1 MKNDYYKAYDKRY
14 RQTYENNSLWEIQ
27 ERTKEIIDTL
37 KKYKITK
44 KSNILELG
52 CGEGRDAIY
61 LLDNG
66 YNVLGVDYS
75 FAVID
80 KCNELTNYK
89 YVNNFKQL
97 DLIENSLN
105 EKFDFIYSVAV
116 IHMFVLDEH
125 RNKFYNF
132 IYDHL
137 KDNGIALIISM
148 GDGILEINSDLEKAF
163 DDTKR
168 VNINTNKEIMRVIQ
182 EALDSIRDFPKDVLT
197 QVFSRD
203 DVKIMLSLDK
213 YIDLIIP
220 RGGNNLVRFIKE
232 NTKIPVLGHA
242 DGICHIFVDESA
254 DLEKAKRVII
264 DAKTQY
270 PSACNAVETLLI
282 HKDFKYTTEL
292 LKALEEAG
300 VELIAKPERV
310 L

>member
-14 RQTYENNSLWEIQ
+14 RQTYENNSLWEIS
-27 ERTKEIIDTL
+27 ERTKEVIDTL

-44 KSNILELG
+44 NSNILELG

-66 YNVLGVDYS
+66 YKVLGVDYS

-116 IHMFVLDEH
+116 THMFVLDEH

-148 GDGILEINSDLEKAF
+148 GDGVLEINSDLEKAF

-168 VNINTNKEIMRVIQ
+168 VNINTNKEIMVASTSCRVKRIDEMKKEIQ
-182 EALDSIRDFPKDVLT
+182 LNNLEILEEKII
-197 QVFSRD
+197 D
-203 DVKIMLSLDK
+203 DVSSFNKCMLFIVKKKMEVKHEDLYDK
-213 YIDLIIP
+213 
-220 RGGNNLVRFIKE
+220 
-232 NTKIPVLGHA
+232 TW
-242 DGICHIFVDESA
+242 
-254 DLEKAKRVII
+254 
-264 DAKTQY
+264 
-270 PSACNAVETLLI
+270 
-282 HKDFKYTTEL
+282 
-292 LKALEEAG
+292 
-300 VELIAKPERV
+300 
-310 L
+310 

>member
-14 RQTYENNSLWEIQ
+14 RQTYENNSLWEIS

-66 YNVLGVDYS
+66 YNVLGIDYS
-75 FAVID
+75 FTVID

-148 GDGILEINSDLEKAF
+148 GDGVLEINSDLEKAF

-168 VNINTNKEIMRVIQ
+168 VNINTNKEIMVASTSCRVKKIDEMKKEIQ
-182 EALDSIRDFPKDVLT
+182 LNNLKILEEKII
-197 QVFSRD
+197 D
-203 DVKIMLSLDK
+203 DVPSFNKCMLFIVKKKLEVKYEDLYDK
-213 YIDLIIP
+213 
-220 RGGNNLVRFIKE
+220 
-232 NTKIPVLGHA
+232 TW
-242 DGICHIFVDESA
+242 
-254 DLEKAKRVII
+254 
-264 DAKTQY
+264 
-270 PSACNAVETLLI
+270 
-282 HKDFKYTTEL
+282 
-292 LKALEEAG
+292 
-300 VELIAKPERV
+300 
-310 L
+310 

>member
-14 RQTYENNSLWEIQ
+14 RQTYENNSLWEIS
-27 ERTKEIIDTL
+27 ERTKEVIDTL
-37 KKYKITK
+37 KKCKITK
-44 KSNILELG
+44 NSNILELG

-61 LLDNG
+61 LLDHD
-66 YNVLGVDYS
+66 YNVLVVDYS

-148 GDGILEINSDLEKAF
+148 GDGTLEINSDLEKAF

-168 VNINTNKEIMRVIQ
+168 VNINTNKEIMVASTSCRVKKIDEMKKEIQ
-182 EALDSIRDFPKDVLT
+182 LNNLEILEEKIIDDVLS
-197 QVFSRD
+197 FD
-203 DVKIMLSLDK
+203 KCMLFIVKKKWEVKYEDLYDK
-213 YIDLIIP
+213 
-220 RGGNNLVRFIKE
+220 
-232 NTKIPVLGHA
+232 TW
-242 DGICHIFVDESA
+242 
-254 DLEKAKRVII
+254 
-264 DAKTQY
+264 
-270 PSACNAVETLLI
+270 
-282 HKDFKYTTEL
+282 
-292 LKALEEAG
+292 
-300 VELIAKPERV
+300 
-310 L
+310 

>member
-1 MKNDYYKAYDKRY
+1 M
-14 RQTYENNSLWEIQ
+14 
-27 ERTKEIIDTL
+27 
-37 KKYKITK
+37 
-44 KSNILELG
+44 ELG

-80 KCNELTNYK
+80 KCNELTDYK

-132 IYDHL
+132 IYNHL

-168 VNINTNKEIMRVIQ
+168 VNINTNKEIMVASTSCRVKKIDEMKKEIQ
-182 EALDSIRDFPKDVLT
+182 LNNLEILEEKIIDDVLS
-197 QVFSRD
+197 FD
-203 DVKIMLSLDK
+203 KCMLFIVKKKWEVKYEDLYDK
-213 YIDLIIP
+213 
-220 RGGNNLVRFIKE
+220 
-232 NTKIPVLGHA
+232 TW
-242 DGICHIFVDESA
+242 
-254 DLEKAKRVII
+254 
-264 DAKTQY
+264 
-270 PSACNAVETLLI
+270 
-282 HKDFKYTTEL
+282 
-292 LKALEEAG
+292 
-300 VELIAKPERV
+300 
-310 L
+310 

>member
-14 RQTYENNSLWEIQ
+14 RQTYENNSLWEIS
-27 ERTKEIIDTL
+27 ERTKEVIDTL

-44 KSNILELG
+44 NSNILELG

-148 GDGILEINSDLEKAF
+148 GDGVLEINSDLEKAF

-168 VNINTNKEIMRVIQ
+168 VNINTNKEIMVASTSCRVKKIDEMKKEIQ
-182 EALDSIRDFPKDVLT
+182 LNNLEILEEKII
-197 QVFSRD
+197 D
-203 DVKIMLSLDK
+203 DVPSFNKCMLFIVKKKMEVKHEDLYDK
-213 YIDLIIP
+213 
-220 RGGNNLVRFIKE
+220 
-232 NTKIPVLGHA
+232 TW
-242 DGICHIFVDESA
+242 
-254 DLEKAKRVII
+254 
-264 DAKTQY
+264 
-270 PSACNAVETLLI
+270 
-282 HKDFKYTTEL
+282 
-292 LKALEEAG
+292 
-300 VELIAKPERV
+300 
-310 L
+310 

>member
-14 RQTYENNSLWEIQ
+14 RQTYENNSLWETS
-27 ERTKEIIDTL
+27 ERTKEVLDTL
-37 KKYKITK
+37 KTYKITK

-52 CGEGRDAIY
+52 CGEGRDTIY

-80 KCNELTNYK
+80 KCNELTDYK

-105 EKFDFIYSVAV
+105 EKFDFISSVAV
-116 IHMFVLDEH
+116 IHMFALDEH

-148 GDGILEINSDLEKAF
+148 GDGVLEINSDLEKAF

-168 VNINTNKEIMRVIQ
+168 VNINTSKEIIVASTSCRVKKIDEMKKEIQ
-182 EALDSIRDFPKDVLT
+182 LNNLEILEEKII
-197 QVFSRD
+197 D
-203 DVKIMLSLDK
+203 DVPSFNKCMLFIVKKKLEVK
-213 YIDLIIP
+213 YE
-220 RGGNNLVRFIKE
+220 NL
-232 NTKIPVLGHA
+232 
-242 DGICHIFVDESA
+242 
-254 DLEKAKRVII
+254 
-264 DAKTQY
+264 
-270 PSACNAVETLLI
+270 
-282 HKDFKYTTEL
+282 
-292 LKALEEAG
+292 
-300 VELIAKPERV
+300 
-310 L
+310 

>member
-14 RQTYENNSLWEIQ
+14 RQTYENNSLWEIS
-27 ERTKEIIDTL
+27 ERTKEVIDTL

-44 KSNILELG
+44 NSNILELG

-75 FAVID
+75 FTVID

-148 GDGILEINSDLEKAF
+148 GDGVLEINSDLEKAF

-168 VNINTNKEIMRVIQ
+168 VNINTNKEIMVASTSCRVKKID
-182 EALDSIRDFPKDVLT
+182 EMEKEIKLNNFEILEEKII
-197 QVFSRD
+197 D
-203 DVKIMLSLDK
+203 DVPSFNKCMLFIVKKKMEVKHEDLYDK
-213 YIDLIIP
+213 
-220 RGGNNLVRFIKE
+220 
-232 NTKIPVLGHA
+232 TW
-242 DGICHIFVDESA
+242 
-254 DLEKAKRVII
+254 
-264 DAKTQY
+264 
-270 PSACNAVETLLI
+270 
-282 HKDFKYTTEL
+282 
-292 LKALEEAG
+292 
-300 VELIAKPERV
+300 
-310 L
+310 

>member
-14 RQTYENNSLWEIQ
+14 RQTYENNSLWEIS
-27 ERTKEIIDTL
+27 ERTKEVIDTL

-44 KSNILELG
+44 NSNILELG

-66 YNVLGVDYS
+66 YKVLGVDYS

-148 GDGILEINSDLEKAF
+148 GDGVLEINSDLEKAF

-168 VNINTNKEIMRVIQ
+168 VNINTNKEIMVASTSCRVKKIDEMKKEIQ
-182 EALDSIRDFPKDVLT
+182 LNNLEILEEKII
-197 QVFSRD
+197 D
-203 DVKIMLSLDK
+203 DVPSFNKCMLFIVKKKLEVKYEDLYDK
-213 YIDLIIP
+213 
-220 RGGNNLVRFIKE
+220 
-232 NTKIPVLGHA
+232 TW
-242 DGICHIFVDESA
+242 
-254 DLEKAKRVII
+254 
-264 DAKTQY
+264 
-270 PSACNAVETLLI
+270 
-282 HKDFKYTTEL
+282 
-292 LKALEEAG
+292 
-300 VELIAKPERV
+300 
-310 L
+310 

>member
-14 RQTYENNSLWEIQ
+14 RQTYENNSLWEIS
-27 ERTKEIIDTL
+27 ERTKEVIDTL

-44 KSNILELG
+44 NSNILELG

-148 GDGILEINSDLEKAF
+148 GDGVLEINSDLEKAF

-168 VNINTNKEIMRVIQ
+168 VNINTNKEIMVASTSCRVKKMDEMKKEIQ
-182 EALDSIRDFPKDVLT
+182 LNNLEILEEKII
-197 QVFSRD
+197 D
-203 DVKIMLSLDK
+203 DVPSFNKCMLFIVKKKMEVKYEDLYDK
-213 YIDLIIP
+213 
-220 RGGNNLVRFIKE
+220 
-232 NTKIPVLGHA
+232 TW
-242 DGICHIFVDESA
+242 
-254 DLEKAKRVII
+254 
-264 DAKTQY
+264 
-270 PSACNAVETLLI
+270 
-282 HKDFKYTTEL
+282 
-292 LKALEEAG
+292 
-300 VELIAKPERV
+300 
-310 L
+310 

>member
-14 RQTYENNSLWEIQ
+14 RQTYENNSLWEIS
-27 ERTKEIIDTL
+27 ERTKEVIDTL

-148 GDGILEINSDLEKAF
+148 GDGALEINSDLEKAF

-168 VNINTNKEIMRVIQ
+168 VNINTNKEIMVASTSCRVKKIDEMKKEIQ
-182 EALDSIRDFPKDVLT
+182 LNNLEILEEKII
-197 QVFSRD
+197 D
-203 DVKIMLSLDK
+203 DVPSFNKCMLFIVKKMEFKHEDLYDK
-213 YIDLIIP
+213 
-220 RGGNNLVRFIKE
+220 
-232 NTKIPVLGHA
+232 TW
-242 DGICHIFVDESA
+242 
-254 DLEKAKRVII
+254 
-264 DAKTQY
+264 
-270 PSACNAVETLLI
+270 
-282 HKDFKYTTEL
+282 
-292 LKALEEAG
+292 
-300 VELIAKPERV
+300 
-310 L
+310 

>member
-14 RQTYENNSLWEIQ
+14 RQTYENNSLWEIS
-27 ERTKEIIDTL
+27 ERTKEVIDTL
-37 KKYKITK
+37 KKCKITK
-44 KSNILELG
+44 NSNILELG

-66 YNVLGVDYS
+66 YNVLVVDYS

-148 GDGILEINSDLEKAF
+148 GDGTLEINSDLEKAF

-168 VNINTNKEIMRVIQ
+168 VNINTNKEIMVASTSCRVKKIDEMKKEIQ
-182 EALDSIRDFPKDVLT
+182 LNNLEILEEKII
-197 QVFSRD
+197 D
-203 DVKIMLSLDK
+203 DVPSFNKCMLFIVKKKMEVKHEDLYDK
-213 YIDLIIP
+213 
-220 RGGNNLVRFIKE
+220 
-232 NTKIPVLGHA
+232 TW
-242 DGICHIFVDESA
+242 
-254 DLEKAKRVII
+254 
-264 DAKTQY
+264 
-270 PSACNAVETLLI
+270 
-282 HKDFKYTTEL
+282 
-292 LKALEEAG
+292 
-300 VELIAKPERV
+300 
-310 L
+310 

>member
-14 RQTYENNSLWEIQ
+14 RQTYENNSLWEIS
-27 ERTKEIIDTL
+27 ERTKEVIDTL

-44 KSNILELG
+44 NSNILELG

-137 KDNGIALIISM
+137 KDNGITLIISM
-148 GDGILEINSDLEKAF
+148 GDGTLEINSDLEKAF

-168 VNINTNKEIMRVIQ
+168 VNINTNKEIMVASTSCRVKKIDEMKKEIQ
-182 EALDSIRDFPKDVLT
+182 LNNLEILEEKII
-197 QVFSRD
+197 D
-203 DVKIMLSLDK
+203 DVPSFNKCLLFIVKKKLEVKYEDLYDK
-213 YIDLIIP
+213 
-220 RGGNNLVRFIKE
+220 
-232 NTKIPVLGHA
+232 TW
-242 DGICHIFVDESA
+242 
-254 DLEKAKRVII
+254 
-264 DAKTQY
+264 
-270 PSACNAVETLLI
+270 
-282 HKDFKYTTEL
+282 
-292 LKALEEAG
+292 
-300 VELIAKPERV
+300 
-310 L
+310 

>member
-14 RQTYENNSLWEIQ
+14 RQTYENNSLWEIS
-27 ERTKEIIDTL
+27 ERTKEVIDTL

-44 KSNILELG
+44 NSNILELG

-75 FAVID
+75 FTVID

-148 GDGILEINSDLEKAF
+148 GDGALEINSDLEKAF

-168 VNINTNKEIMRVIQ
+168 VNINTNKEIMVASTSCRVKKIDEMKKEIQ
-182 EALDSIRDFPKDVLT
+182 LNNLKILEEKII
-197 QVFSRD
+197 D
-203 DVKIMLSLDK
+203 DVPSFNKCMLFIVKKKMEVKHEDLYDK
-213 YIDLIIP
+213 
-220 RGGNNLVRFIKE
+220 
-232 NTKIPVLGHA
+232 TW
-242 DGICHIFVDESA
+242 
-254 DLEKAKRVII
+254 
-264 DAKTQY
+264 
-270 PSACNAVETLLI
+270 
-282 HKDFKYTTEL
+282 
-292 LKALEEAG
+292 
-300 VELIAKPERV
+300 
-310 L
+310 

>member
-14 RQTYENNSLWEIQ
+14 RQTYENNSLWEIP

-44 KSNILELG
+44 NSNILELG

-148 GDGILEINSDLEKAF
+148 GDGTLEINSDLEKAF

-168 VNINTNKEIMRVIQ
+168 VNINTNKEIMVASTSCRVKKIDEMKKEIQ
-182 EALDSIRDFPKDVLT
+182 LNNLKILEEKII
-197 QVFSRD
+197 D
-203 DVKIMLSLDK
+203 DVPSFNKCMLFIVKKKLEVKYEDLYDK
-213 YIDLIIP
+213 
-220 RGGNNLVRFIKE
+220 
-232 NTKIPVLGHA
+232 TW
-242 DGICHIFVDESA
+242 
-254 DLEKAKRVII
+254 
-264 DAKTQY
+264 
-270 PSACNAVETLLI
+270 
-282 HKDFKYTTEL
+282 
-292 LKALEEAG
+292 
-300 VELIAKPERV
+300 
-310 L
+310 

>member
-14 RQTYENNSLWEIQ
+14 KQTYENNSLWEIS
-27 ERTKEIIDTL
+27 ERTKEVIDTL

-44 KSNILELG
+44 NSNILELG

-66 YNVLGVDYS
+66 YKVLGVDYS

-89 YVNNFKQL
+89 YVNYFKQL

-148 GDGILEINSDLEKAF
+148 GDGTLEINSDLEKAF

-168 VNINTNKEIMRVIQ
+168 VNINTNKEIMVASTSCRVKKIDEMKKEIQ
-182 EALDSIRDFPKDVLT
+182 LNNLEILEEKII
-197 QVFSRD
+197 D
-203 DVKIMLSLDK
+203 DVPSFNKCMLFIVKKKMEVKHEDLYDK
-213 YIDLIIP
+213 
-220 RGGNNLVRFIKE
+220 
-232 NTKIPVLGHA
+232 TW
-242 DGICHIFVDESA
+242 
-254 DLEKAKRVII
+254 
-264 DAKTQY
+264 
-270 PSACNAVETLLI
+270 
-282 HKDFKYTTEL
+282 
-292 LKALEEAG
+292 
-300 VELIAKPERV
+300 
-310 L
+310 

>member
-14 RQTYENNSLWEIQ
+14 RQTYENNSLWEIS
-27 ERTKEIIDTL
+27 ERTKEVIDTL

-44 KSNILELG
+44 NSNILELG

-148 GDGILEINSDLEKAF
+148 GDGALEINSDLEKAF

-168 VNINTNKEIMRVIQ
+168 VNINTNKEIMVASTSCRVKKIDEMKKEIQ
-182 EALDSIRDFPKDVLT
+182 LNNLKILEEKII
-197 QVFSRD
+197 D
-203 DVKIMLSLDK
+203 DVPSFNKCMLFIVKKKMEVKHEDLYDK
-213 YIDLIIP
+213 
-220 RGGNNLVRFIKE
+220 
-232 NTKIPVLGHA
+232 TW
-242 DGICHIFVDESA
+242 
-254 DLEKAKRVII
+254 
-264 DAKTQY
+264 
-270 PSACNAVETLLI
+270 
-282 HKDFKYTTEL
+282 
-292 LKALEEAG
+292 
-300 VELIAKPERV
+300 
-310 L
+310 

>member
-14 RQTYENNSLWEIQ
+14 RQTYENNSLWEIS
-27 ERTKEIIDTL
+27 ERTKEVIYTL

-44 KSNILELG
+44 NSNILELG

-66 YNVLGVDYS
+66 YKVLGVDYS

-132 IYDHL
+132 IYNHL

-168 VNINTNKEIMRVIQ
+168 VNINTNKEIMVASTSCRVKKIDEMKKEIQ
-182 EALDSIRDFPKDVLT
+182 LNNLEILEEKII
-197 QVFSRD
+197 D
-203 DVKIMLSLDK
+203 DVPSFNKCMLFIVKKKLEVKYENLYDK
-213 YIDLIIP
+213 
-220 RGGNNLVRFIKE
+220 
-232 NTKIPVLGHA
+232 TW
-242 DGICHIFVDESA
+242 
-254 DLEKAKRVII
+254 
-264 DAKTQY
+264 
-270 PSACNAVETLLI
+270 
-282 HKDFKYTTEL
+282 
-292 LKALEEAG
+292 
-300 VELIAKPERV
+300 
-310 L
+310 

>member
-14 RQTYENNSLWEIQ
+14 RQTYENNSLWEIP

-168 VNINTNKEIMRVIQ
+168 VNINTNKEIMVAGASCRVKKIDEMKKEIQ
-182 EALDSIRDFPKDVLT
+182 SNNFEILEEKII
-197 QVFSRD
+197 D
-203 DVKIMLSLDK
+203 DVPSFNKCMLFIVKKKLEVKYEDLYDK
-213 YIDLIIP
+213 
-220 RGGNNLVRFIKE
+220 
-232 NTKIPVLGHA
+232 TW
-242 DGICHIFVDESA
+242 
-254 DLEKAKRVII
+254 
-264 DAKTQY
+264 
-270 PSACNAVETLLI
+270 
-282 HKDFKYTTEL
+282 
-292 LKALEEAG
+292 
-300 VELIAKPERV
+300 
-310 L
+310 

>member
-14 RQTYENNSLWEIQ
+14 KQTYENNSLWEIP
-27 ERTKEIIDTL
+27 ERTKEVIDTL

-75 FAVID
+75 FVVID

-148 GDGILEINSDLEKAF
+148 GDGVLEINSDLEKAF

-168 VNINTNKEIMRVIQ
+168 VNINTNKEIMVAGTSCRVKKIDEMKKEIQ
-182 EALDSIRDFPKDVLT
+182 LNNLEILEEKII
-197 QVFSRD
+197 D
-203 DVKIMLSLDK
+203 DVPSFNKCMLFIVKKKLEVKYEDLYDK
-213 YIDLIIP
+213 
-220 RGGNNLVRFIKE
+220 
-232 NTKIPVLGHA
+232 TW
-242 DGICHIFVDESA
+242 
-254 DLEKAKRVII
+254 
-264 DAKTQY
+264 
-270 PSACNAVETLLI
+270 
-282 HKDFKYTTEL
+282 
-292 LKALEEAG
+292 
-300 VELIAKPERV
+300 
-310 L
+310 

>member
-14 RQTYENNSLWEIQ
+14 RQTYENNSLWEIS
-27 ERTKEIIDTL
+27 ERTKEVIDTL

-44 KSNILELG
+44 NSNILELG

-75 FAVID
+75 FTVID

-116 IHMFVLDEH
+116 IHMFVLDKH

-148 GDGILEINSDLEKAF
+148 GDGTLEINSDLEKAF

-168 VNINTNKEIMRVIQ
+168 VNINTNKEIMVASTSCRVKKIDEMKKEIQ
-182 EALDSIRDFPKDVLT
+182 LNNLEILEEKII
-197 QVFSRD
+197 D
-203 DVKIMLSLDK
+203 DVPSFNKCMLFIVKKKLEVKYEDLYDK
-213 YIDLIIP
+213 
-220 RGGNNLVRFIKE
+220 
-232 NTKIPVLGHA
+232 TW
-242 DGICHIFVDESA
+242 
-254 DLEKAKRVII
+254 
-264 DAKTQY
+264 
-270 PSACNAVETLLI
+270 
-282 HKDFKYTTEL
+282 
-292 LKALEEAG
+292 
-300 VELIAKPERV
+300 
-310 L
+310 

>member
-14 RQTYENNSLWEIQ
+14 RQTYENNSLWEIS
-27 ERTKEIIDTL
+27 ERTKEVIDTL

-44 KSNILELG
+44 NSNILELG

-75 FAVID
+75 FTVID

-148 GDGILEINSDLEKAF
+148 GDGALEINSDLEKAF

-168 VNINTNKEIMRVIQ
+168 VNINTNKEIMVASTSCRVKKIDEMKKEIQ
-182 EALDSIRDFPKDVLT
+182 LNNLEILEEKII
-197 QVFSRD
+197 D
-203 DVKIMLSLDK
+203 DVPSFNKCML
-213 YIDLIIP
+213 
-220 RGGNNLVRFIKE
+220 FIVK
-232 NTKIPVLGHA
+232 K
-242 DGICHIFVDESA
+242 
-254 DLEKAKRVII
+254 
-264 DAKTQY
+264 
-270 PSACNAVETLLI
+270 
-282 HKDFKYTTEL
+282 
-292 LKALEEAG
+292 
-300 VELIAKPERV
+300 
-310 L
+310 

>member
-14 RQTYENNSLWEIQ
+14 RQTYENNSLWEIS
-27 ERTKEIIDTL
+27 ERTKEVIDTL
-37 KKYKITK
+37 KKCKITK
-44 KSNILELG
+44 NSNILELG

-66 YNVLGVDYS
+66 YNVLVVDYS

-148 GDGILEINSDLEKAF
+148 GDGTLEINSDLEKAF

-168 VNINTNKEIMRVIQ
+168 VNINTNKEIMVASTSCRVKKIDEMKKEIQ
-182 EALDSIRDFPKDVLT
+182 LNNLEILEEKII
-197 QVFSRD
+197 D
-203 DVKIMLSLDK
+203 DVPSFNKCMLFIVKKKLEVKYENLYDK
-213 YIDLIIP
+213 
-220 RGGNNLVRFIKE
+220 
-232 NTKIPVLGHA
+232 TW
-242 DGICHIFVDESA
+242 
-254 DLEKAKRVII
+254 
-264 DAKTQY
+264 
-270 PSACNAVETLLI
+270 
-282 HKDFKYTTEL
+282 
-292 LKALEEAG
+292 
-300 VELIAKPERV
+300 
-310 L
+310 

>member
-14 RQTYENNSLWEIQ
+14 RQTYENNSLWEIS
-27 ERTKEIIDTL
+27 ERTKEVIDTL

-44 KSNILELG
+44 NSNILELG

-66 YNVLGVDYS
+66 YKVLGVDYS

-148 GDGILEINSDLEKAF
+148 GDGALEINSDLEKAF

-168 VNINTNKEIMRVIQ
+168 VNINTNKEIMVASTSCRVKKIDEMKKEIQ
-182 EALDSIRDFPKDVLT
+182 LNNLEILEEKII
-197 QVFSRD
+197 D
-203 DVKIMLSLDK
+203 DVPSFNKCMLFIVKKKLEVKYEDLYDK
-213 YIDLIIP
+213 
-220 RGGNNLVRFIKE
+220 
-232 NTKIPVLGHA
+232 TW
-242 DGICHIFVDESA
+242 
-254 DLEKAKRVII
+254 
-264 DAKTQY
+264 
-270 PSACNAVETLLI
+270 
-282 HKDFKYTTEL
+282 
-292 LKALEEAG
+292 
-300 VELIAKPERV
+300 
-310 L
+310 

>member
-14 RQTYENNSLWEIQ
+14 RQTYENNSLWEIS
-27 ERTKEIIDTL
+27 ERTKEVIDTL

-44 KSNILELG
+44 NSNILELG

-66 YNVLGVDYS
+66 YKVLGVDYS

-148 GDGILEINSDLEKAF
+148 GDGTLEINSDLEKAF

-168 VNINTNKEIMRVIQ
+168 VNINTNKEIMVASTSCRV
-182 EALDSIRDFPKDVLT
+182 K
-197 QVFSRD
+197 
-203 DVKIMLSLDK
+203 KIDEMK
-213 YIDLIIP
+213 
-220 RGGNNLVRFIKE
+220 KE
-232 NTKIPVLGHA
+232 I
-242 DGICHIFVDESA
+242 
-254 DLEKAKRVII
+254 
-264 DAKTQY
+264 
-270 PSACNAVETLLI
+270 
-282 HKDFKYTTEL
+282 
-292 LKALEEAG
+292 
-300 VELIAKPERV
+300 
-310 L
+310 

>member
-14 RQTYENNSLWEIQ
+14 RQTYENNSLWEIS
-27 ERTKEIIDTL
+27 ERTKEVIDTL
-37 KKYKITK
+37 KKYKIK
-44 KSNILELG
+44 KNSNILELG

-148 GDGILEINSDLEKAF
+148 GDGTLEINSDLEKAF

-168 VNINTNKEIMRVIQ
+168 VNINTNKEIMVAGTSCRVKKN
-182 EALDSIRDFPKDVLT
+182 R
-197 QVFSRD
+197 
-203 DVKIMLSLDK
+203 
-213 YIDLIIP
+213 
-220 RGGNNLVRFIKE
+220 
-232 NTKIPVLGHA
+232 
-242 DGICHIFVDESA
+242 
-254 DLEKAKRVII
+254 
-264 DAKTQY
+264 
-270 PSACNAVETLLI
+270 
-282 HKDFKYTTEL
+282 
-292 LKALEEAG
+292 
-300 VELIAKPERV
+300 
-310 L
+310 

>member
-14 RQTYENNSLWEIQ
+14 KQTYENNSLWEIP
-27 ERTKEIIDTL
+27 ERTKEVIDTL
-37 KKYKITK
+37 KKYKIAK
-44 KSNILELG
+44 NSNILELG
-52 CGEGRDAIY
+52 CGEGRDEIY

-148 GDGILEINSDLEKAF
+148 GDGTLEINSDLEKAF

-168 VNINTNKEIMRVIQ
+168 VNINTNKEIMVASTSCRVKKIDEMKKEIQ
-182 EALDSIRDFPKDVLT
+182 L
-197 QVFSRD
+197 
-203 DVKIMLSLDK
+203 
-213 YIDLIIP
+213 
-220 RGGNNLVRFIKE
+220 NNLEI
-232 NTKIPVLGHA
+232 
-242 DGICHIFVDESA
+242 
-254 DLEKAKRVII
+254 
-264 DAKTQY
+264 
-270 PSACNAVETLLI
+270 
-282 HKDFKYTTEL
+282 
-292 LKALEEAG
+292 LEEKII
-300 VELIAKPERV
+300 VDVPSFNKCMLFIVKKMEVKYEDLYDKT
-310 L
+310 

>member
-14 RQTYENNSLWEIQ
+14 RQTYENNSLWEIS
-27 ERTKEIIDTL
+27 ERTKEVIDTL

-44 KSNILELG
+44 NSNILELG

-75 FAVID
+75 FTVID

-148 GDGILEINSDLEKAF
+148 GDGVLEINSDLEKAF

-168 VNINTNKEIMRVIQ
+168 VNINTNKEIMVASTSCRVKKIDEMKKEIQ
-182 EALDSIRDFPKDVLT
+182 LNNLEILEEKII
-197 QVFSRD
+197 D
-203 DVKIMLSLDK
+203 DVPSFNKCMLFIVKKKMEVKHEDLYDK
-213 YIDLIIP
+213 
-220 RGGNNLVRFIKE
+220 
-232 NTKIPVLGHA
+232 TW
-242 DGICHIFVDESA
+242 
-254 DLEKAKRVII
+254 
-264 DAKTQY
+264 
-270 PSACNAVETLLI
+270 
-282 HKDFKYTTEL
+282 
-292 LKALEEAG
+292 
-300 VELIAKPERV
+300 
-310 L
+310 

>member
-14 RQTYENNSLWEIQ
+14 RQTYENNSLWEIS
-27 ERTKEIIDTL
+27 ERTKEVIDTL
-37 KKYKITK
+37 KKCKITK
-44 KSNILELG
+44 NSNILELG

-66 YNVLGVDYS
+66 YKVLGVDYS

-148 GDGILEINSDLEKAF
+148 GDGTLEINSDLEKAF

-168 VNINTNKEIMRVIQ
+168 VNINTNKEIMVASTSCRVKKIDEMKKEIQ
-182 EALDSIRDFPKDVLT
+182 LNNLEILEEKII
-197 QVFSRD
+197 D
-203 DVKIMLSLDK
+203 DVPSFNKCMLFIVKKKLEVKYEDLYDK
-213 YIDLIIP
+213 
-220 RGGNNLVRFIKE
+220 
-232 NTKIPVLGHA
+232 TW
-242 DGICHIFVDESA
+242 
-254 DLEKAKRVII
+254 
-264 DAKTQY
+264 
-270 PSACNAVETLLI
+270 
-282 HKDFKYTTEL
+282 
-292 LKALEEAG
+292 
-300 VELIAKPERV
+300 
-310 L
+310 

>member
-14 RQTYENNSLWEIQ
+14 RQTYENNSLWEIS
-27 ERTKEIIDTL
+27 ERTKEVIDTL

-44 KSNILELG
+44 NSNILELG

-61 LLDNG
+61 LIDNG

-75 FAVID
+75 FTVID

-148 GDGILEINSDLEKAF
+148 GDGTLEINSDLEKAF

-168 VNINTNKEIMRVIQ
+168 VNINTNKEIMVASTSCRVKKIDEMKKEIQ
-182 EALDSIRDFPKDVLT
+182 LNNLEILEEKII
-197 QVFSRD
+197 D
-203 DVKIMLSLDK
+203 DVPSFNKCMLFIVKKKLEVKYEDLYDK
-213 YIDLIIP
+213 
-220 RGGNNLVRFIKE
+220 
-232 NTKIPVLGHA
+232 TW
-242 DGICHIFVDESA
+242 
-254 DLEKAKRVII
+254 
-264 DAKTQY
+264 
-270 PSACNAVETLLI
+270 
-282 HKDFKYTTEL
+282 
-292 LKALEEAG
+292 
-300 VELIAKPERV
+300 
-310 L
+310 

>member
-14 RQTYENNSLWEIQ
+14 RQTYENNSLWEIS
-27 ERTKEIIDTL
+27 ERTKEVIDTL

-44 KSNILELG
+44 NSNILELG

-75 FAVID
+75 FTVID

-148 GDGILEINSDLEKAF
+148 GDGALEINSDLEKAF

-168 VNINTNKEIMRVIQ
+168 VNINTNKEIMVASTSCRVKKID
-182 EALDSIRDFPKDVLT
+182 EMEKEIKLNNFEILEEKII
-197 QVFSRD
+197 D
-203 DVKIMLSLDK
+203 DVPSFNKCMLFIVKKKMEVKHEDLYDK
-213 YIDLIIP
+213 
-220 RGGNNLVRFIKE
+220 
-232 NTKIPVLGHA
+232 TW
-242 DGICHIFVDESA
+242 
-254 DLEKAKRVII
+254 
-264 DAKTQY
+264 
-270 PSACNAVETLLI
+270 
-282 HKDFKYTTEL
+282 
-292 LKALEEAG
+292 
-300 VELIAKPERV
+300 
-310 L
+310 

>member
-14 RQTYENNSLWEIQ
+14 RQTYENNSLWETS
-27 ERTKEIIDTL
+27 ERTKEVLDTL
-37 KKYKITK
+37 KTYKITK

-52 CGEGRDAIY
+52 CGEGRDTIY

-80 KCNELTNYK
+80 KCNELTDYK

-116 IHMFVLDEH
+116 IHMFALDEH

-148 GDGILEINSDLEKAF
+148 GDGVLEINSDLEKAF

-168 VNINTNKEIMRVIQ
+168 VNINTSKEIIVASTSCRV
-182 EALDSIRDFPKDVLT
+182 K
-197 QVFSRD
+197 
-203 DVKIMLSLDK
+203 K
-213 YIDLIIP
+213 
-220 RGGNNLVRFIKE
+220 
-232 NTKIPVLGHA
+232 
-242 DGICHIFVDESA
+242 
-254 DLEKAKRVII
+254 
-264 DAKTQY
+264 
-270 PSACNAVETLLI
+270 
-282 HKDFKYTTEL
+282 
-292 LKALEEAG
+292 
-300 VELIAKPERV
+300 
-310 L
+310 

>member
-1 MKNDYYKAYDKRY
+1 MKNDYYKAHDKRY
-14 RQTYENNSLWEIQ
+14 RQTYENNSLWEIS
-27 ERTKEIIDTL
+27 ERTKEVIDTL
-37 KKYKITK
+37 KKCKITK
-44 KSNILELG
+44 NSNILELG

-97 DLIENSLN
+97 DLIENSLH

-148 GDGILEINSDLEKAF
+148 GDGVLEINSDLEKAF

-168 VNINTNKEIMRVIQ
+168 VNINTNKEIMVASTSCRVKKIDEMKKEIQ
-182 EALDSIRDFPKDVLT
+182 LNNLEILEEKII
-197 QVFSRD
+197 D
-203 DVKIMLSLDK
+203 DVPSFNKCMLFIVKKKLEVKYEDLYDK
-213 YIDLIIP
+213 
-220 RGGNNLVRFIKE
+220 
-232 NTKIPVLGHA
+232 TW
-242 DGICHIFVDESA
+242 
-254 DLEKAKRVII
+254 
-264 DAKTQY
+264 
-270 PSACNAVETLLI
+270 
-282 HKDFKYTTEL
+282 
-292 LKALEEAG
+292 
-300 VELIAKPERV
+300 
-310 L
+310 

>member
-14 RQTYENNSLWEIQ
+14 RQTYENNSLWEIS
-27 ERTKEIIDTL
+27 ERTKEVIDTL

-44 KSNILELG
+44 NSNILELG

-148 GDGILEINSDLEKAF
+148 GDGVLEINSDLEKAF

-168 VNINTNKEIMRVIQ
+168 VNINTNKEIMVASTSCRVKRIDEMKKEIQ
-182 EALDSIRDFPKDVLT
+182 LNNLEILEEKII
-197 QVFSRD
+197 D
-203 DVKIMLSLDK
+203 DVSSFNKCMLFIVKKKMEVKHEDLYDK
-213 YIDLIIP
+213 
-220 RGGNNLVRFIKE
+220 
-232 NTKIPVLGHA
+232 TW
-242 DGICHIFVDESA
+242 
-254 DLEKAKRVII
+254 
-264 DAKTQY
+264 
-270 PSACNAVETLLI
+270 
-282 HKDFKYTTEL
+282 
-292 LKALEEAG
+292 
-300 VELIAKPERV
+300 
-310 L
+310 

>member
-14 RQTYENNSLWEIQ
+14 KQTYENNSLWEIP
-27 ERTKEIIDTL
+27 ERTKEVIDTL

-148 GDGILEINSDLEKAF
+148 GDGVLEINSDLEKAF

-168 VNINTNKEIMRVIQ
+168 VNINTNKEIMVASTSCRVKKIDEMKKEIQ
-182 EALDSIRDFPKDVLT
+182 LNNLEILEEKII
-197 QVFSRD
+197 D
-203 DVKIMLSLDK
+203 DVPSFNKCMLFIVKKKLEVKYENLYDK
-213 YIDLIIP
+213 
-220 RGGNNLVRFIKE
+220 
-232 NTKIPVLGHA
+232 TW
-242 DGICHIFVDESA
+242 
-254 DLEKAKRVII
+254 
-264 DAKTQY
+264 
-270 PSACNAVETLLI
+270 
-282 HKDFKYTTEL
+282 
-292 LKALEEAG
+292 
-300 VELIAKPERV
+300 
-310 L
+310 

>member
-14 RQTYENNSLWEIQ
+14 RQTYENNSLWEIS
-27 ERTKEIIDTL
+27 ERTKEVIDTL

-75 FAVID
+75 FTVID

-97 DLIENSLN
+97 DLIENLLN
-105 EKFDFIYSVAV
+105 EKFDFIYSAAV

-148 GDGILEINSDLEKAF
+148 GDGVLEINSDLEKAF

-168 VNINTNKEIMRVIQ
+168 VNINTNKEIMVASTSCRVKKIDEMKKEIQ
-182 EALDSIRDFPKDVLT
+182 LNNLKILEEKII
-197 QVFSRD
+197 D
-203 DVKIMLSLDK
+203 DVPSFNKCMLFIVKKKMEVKHEDLYDK
-213 YIDLIIP
+213 
-220 RGGNNLVRFIKE
+220 
-232 NTKIPVLGHA
+232 TW
-242 DGICHIFVDESA
+242 
-254 DLEKAKRVII
+254 
-264 DAKTQY
+264 
-270 PSACNAVETLLI
+270 
-282 HKDFKYTTEL
+282 
-292 LKALEEAG
+292 
-300 VELIAKPERV
+300 
-310 L
+310 